1 MNSHRETICDMYS
14 RWLWLRLRLASV
26 SECVD
31 GRKQAEYK
39 RFLAGATRASYWT
52 ARVLTTTTN
61 GATPPLLSSTA
72 EFWCVANLF
81 LERGIRQG
89 SGPETSWAKASPS
102 CSS

>member
-1 MNSHRETICDMYS
+1 M
-14 RWLWLRLRLASV
+14 ASV

-39 RFLAGATRASYWT
+39 RFLAVATRASYWT

-61 GATPPLLSSTA
+61 GATLPLLSSTV

-81 LERGIRQG
+81 LEQGIRQG
-89 SGPETSWAKASPS
+89 SAPEMFRATASPS